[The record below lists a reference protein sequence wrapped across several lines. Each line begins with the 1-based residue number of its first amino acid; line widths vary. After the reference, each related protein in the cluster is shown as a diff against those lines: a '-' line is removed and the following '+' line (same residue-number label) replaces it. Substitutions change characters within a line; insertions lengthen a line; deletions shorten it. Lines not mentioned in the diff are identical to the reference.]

1 MIKNTSKLK
10 FWPPNSPDLSS
21 IENVW
26 DLIQERIQ
34 GMEFSNL
41 EELEQK
47 NYYTNKKE
55 FPQNIAK
62 NYSINLLVI

>member
-10 FWPPNSPDLSS
+10 FWPPNSPDLSP

-47 NYYTNKKE
+47 NIILIE
-55 FPQNIAK
+55 QNSHKILP
-62 NYSINLLVI
+62 NIIQ

>member
-1 MIKNTSKLK
+1 M
-10 FWPPNSPDLSS
+10 
-21 IENVW
+21 W

-47 NYYTNKKE
+47 IFTNRTE

-62 NYSINLLVI
+62 NYSINLLPI

>member
-10 FWPPNSPDLSS
+10 FWPPNSPDLSP

-47 NYYTNKKE
+47 IFTNRTE

-62 NYSINLLVI
+62 DYSINLLAI